1 MEECE
6 IKVTR
11 LFKTNKTGSNYGFTI
26 ETKNYNKSV
35 YPPDIIRLSKK
46 LSGFVF
52 GYMFQ
57 NMS

>member
-35 YPPDIIRLSKK
+35 YPVVQKVVRICIWIHVPKYELS
-46 LSGFVF
+46 
-52 GYMFQ
+52 
-57 NMS
+57 